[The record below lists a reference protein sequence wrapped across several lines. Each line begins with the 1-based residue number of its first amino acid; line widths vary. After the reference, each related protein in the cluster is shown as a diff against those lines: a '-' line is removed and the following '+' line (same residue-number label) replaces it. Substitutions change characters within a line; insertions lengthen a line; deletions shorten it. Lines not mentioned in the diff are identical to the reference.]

1 MRTAYPLDS
10 AVRLLAR
17 RLPDG
22 SRDGYRGQYLIRHQR
37 SDRNEH

>member
-17 RLPDG
+17 KLPDS
-22 SRDGYRGQYLIRHQR
+22 SRVGYRGQSVDALLGIDLNGQ
-37 SDRNEH
+37 